1 MLQLAMQTVRARKG
15 AFAGCFVALLVAT
28 TLVAACGILLETGV
42 RAEIRTERYAAA
54 PLVVA
59 GPQRLAIAKP
69 GSEQPEFEP
78 LRERARL
85 DAALTERIARVEG
98 VRAAVPEVSFPARVV
113 TASGAMLGGPTG
125 QDSEGNSF
133 GHGWGSVVL
142 TPFTLTAGRPPAGP
156 GEVVL
161 DGELAR
167 RAGVHAGDRVT
178 IQATAPPS
186 AYRVSGI
193 ASAPG
198 RDGLARQSAL
208 FFAPAE
214 AQRLSANL
222 GRVDAI
228 GVLAEPGVPTDT
240 LRQRVAAAVEGTGA
254 QVSTGAERG
263 AVEFLDLA
271 DAKALLVELAG
282 SFGGIALM
290 VALFV
295 VASTLAFSVQQRSRE
310 VALLRAVAATPRQV
324 RWMLCCEAQVVALA
338 AGVAGAVPAVAL
350 AGWLR
355 GRLVAHGLM
364 PDGFVLRVSPL
375 PLLVAVGAG
384 MATAT
389 LAAWLTARRAA
400 RIHPTRALGEAA
412 VEPRRIGLVR
422 LVIGLVLLAVGGGV
436 VALAPNLQGE
446 AGAASSFGIAM
457 ALVCAAAVLS
467 PILAA
472 AGARLFGGP
481 LRLLSRTTGYL
492 AVANARTN
500 SRRLGSAVTPLILAL
515 GLVGTVAFAQTTQG
529 HAAMRQARA
538 GLLADRVLVA
548 EAGVPRE
555 VAETVRA
562 LPGVTAATAVART
575 GVIAEYREL
584 GDAMVQTF
592 GAQGV
597 TPAGLGHTMDLGV
610 RAGSLEDLR
619 EGTVAVSQLAAET
632 IGATLGERIRLRL
645 GDGTPIT
652 PRVVAIY
659 QRGLGFGHFTFPHAT
674 LRGHVTDPLDET
686 VLVRLAD
693 RADLGELARLSGRY
707 PGLLV
712 LDRAGFQAAQATEQ
726 AQDTWVNLLLL
737 GVLLCYVAVAVANT
751 LVMDVSQRA
760 RELALLRLVGTTRRQ
775 VLGML
780 RWEGVIVFLTGSV
793 IGAVIAA
800 LTLAALSLGLT
811 DDPVPYVPPLA
822 GAALLAGAAALSM
835 TAILLPGRLVL
846 RTNPAEAIA
855 IRE

>member
-1 MLQLAMQTVRARKG
+1 MLRLATQNVRARKR

-28 TLVAACGILLETGV
+28 TLVAACGILLETGM
-42 RAEIRTERYAAA
+42 RAEIPTERYAAA

-59 GPQRLAIAKP
+59 GPQQLAIAKP
-69 GSEQPEFEP
+69 GSEAPEFEP

-85 DAALTERIARVEG
+85 DATLTERIARVEG
-98 VRAAVPEVSFPARVV
+98 VRAAVPEVSFPAHVV
-113 TASGAMLGGPTG
+113 TASGAILGGPPG
-125 QDSEGNSF
+125 QDSEGNSL
-133 GHGWGSVVL
+133 GHAWGSAVL
-142 TPFTLTAGRPPAGP
+142 TPFTLTTGRPPAGP

-161 DGELAR
+161 DAELAR
-167 RAGVHAGDRVT
+167 RAGLEVGDQVT
-178 IQATAPPS
+178 IQATAPPR

-193 ASAPG
+193 ATAPG
-198 RDGLARQSAL
+198 GDGLARQSTL
-208 FFAPAE
+208 FFVTAE
-214 AQRLSANL
+214 AQRLSTHPD
-222 GRVDAI
+222 RVDAI
-228 GVLAEPGVPTDT
+228 GVVTEPGVATDT
-240 LRQRVAAAVEGTGA
+240 LRQRLTAAVEGA
-254 QVSTGAERG
+254 QVSMGAERG

-271 DAKALLVELAG
+271 DAKTLLVELAG

-338 AGVAGAVPAVAL
+338 AGAAGALPAVAL

-355 GRLVAHGLM
+355 GQLVAHGLV
-364 PDGFVLRVSPL
+364 PDSFVLRVSPL

-384 MATAT
+384 TATAT

-412 VEPRRIGLVR
+412 VEPRPIGR
-422 LVIGLVLLAVGGGV
+422 LRLLIGLVLLAVGGAV
-436 VALAPNLQGE
+436 VALVPNLQGE

-467 PILAA
+467 PVLAA
-472 AGARLFGGP
+472 AGARLLGGP

-515 GLVGTVAFAQTTQG
+515 GLVGSVAFAQTTQG

-548 EAGVPRE
+548 GAGVPRE
-555 VAETVRA
+555 VAETARA
-562 LPGVTAATAVART
+562 LPGVAAATAVART

-597 TPAGLGHTMDLGV
+597 TPDGLGQTMDLGV
-610 RAGSLEDLR
+610 RGGSLENLR
-619 EGTVAVSQLAAET
+619 QGTVAVSEYAAET
-632 IGATLGERIRLRL
+632 IGARLGERIRLRL
-645 GDGTPIT
+645 GDGTPIA
-652 PRVVAIY
+652 PRVVAVY
-659 QRGLGFGHFTFPHAT
+659 QRGFGFGDFTFPHTTIREHLTEA
-674 LRGHVTDPLDET
+674 LDET

-693 RADLGELARLSGRY
+693 RADPSALDRLARRY
-707 PGLLV
+707 PGLVV
-712 LDRAGFQAAQATEQ
+712 LDRAGFQAAQATQQ
-726 AQDTWVNLLLL
+726 AQEGWVNLLLL
-737 GVLLCYVAVAVANT
+737 GVLLCYVAVALANT

-775 VLGML
+775 VLRML
-780 RWEGVIVFLTGSV
+780 RWEGVIVVLTGSV
-793 IGAVIAA
+793 IGTVIAA
-800 LTLAALSLGLT
+800 LTLTALSLGLT
-811 DDPVPYVPPLA
+811 GDPVPYVPPLA
-822 GAALLAGAAALSM
+822 GAALLAGAATLSM
-835 TAILLPGRLVL
+835 TAILLPARLVL
-846 RTNPAEAIA
+846 RTNPAETVA

>member
-1 MLQLAMQTVRARKG
+1 MLRLATQNVRARKR

-42 RAEIRTERYAAA
+42 RAEIPTERYAAA

-69 GSEQPEFEP
+69 GSEAPEFEP
-78 LRERARL
+78 LRERPRL

-98 VRAAVPEVSFPARVV
+98 VRAAVPEVSFPAYVV

-125 QDSEGNSF
+125 RDAEGNSF
-133 GHGWGSVVL
+133 GHAWESAVL
-142 TPFTLTAGRPPAGP
+142 TPFTLTTGRPPAGP

-161 DGELAR
+161 DAELAR
-167 RAGVHAGDRVT
+167 RAGLEVGDQVT
-178 IQATAPPS
+178 VQATAPAS

-193 ASAPG
+193 ATAPG
-198 RDGLARQSAL
+198 RDGLAHQSTL
-208 FFAPAE
+208 FFAAAE
-214 AQRLSANL
+214 AQRLSTHPD
-222 GRVDAI
+222 RVDAI
-228 GVLAEPGVPTDT
+228 GVLAEPGVPTET
-240 LRQRVAAAVEGTGA
+240 LRQRLTAVVEGA
-254 QVSTGAERG
+254 QVNMGAERG

-271 DAKALLVELAG
+271 DAKTLLVELAG

-355 GRLVAHGLM
+355 GQLVAHGLV
-364 PDGFVLRVSPL
+364 PDSFALRVSPL

-384 MATAT
+384 TATAT

-412 VEPRRIGLVR
+412 VEPRPIGPLR
-422 LVIGLVLLAVGGGV
+422 LLIGLVLLAVGGAV
-436 VALAPNLQGE
+436 VALAPNLHGE

-457 ALVCAAAVLS
+457 ALICAAAVLS

-472 AGARLFGGP
+472 AGARLLGWP

-515 GLVGTVAFAQTTQG
+515 GLVGSVAFAQTTQA
-529 HAAMRQARA
+529 HAATRQARD

-555 VAETVRA
+555 VTETVRA
-562 LPGVTAATAVART
+562 LPGVAAAAAVART

-597 TPAGLGHTMDLGV
+597 TPDGLAHTMDLGV
-610 RAGSLEDLR
+610 RGGSLEDLR
-619 EGTVAVSQLAAET
+619 EGTVAVSEYAAET
-632 IGATLGERIRLRL
+632 IGARLGERIRLRL

-659 QRGLGFGHFTFPHAT
+659 QRGLGFGEFTFPHAT
-674 LRGHVTDPLDET
+674 LRGHLTKALDET

-693 RADLGELARLSGRY
+693 RADPSALARLSGRY

-726 AQDTWVNLLLL
+726 AQEGWVNLLLL
-737 GVLLCYVAVAVANT
+737 GVLLGYVAVAVANT

-775 VLGML
+775 VLRML
-780 RWEGVIVFLTGSV
+780 RWEGVIVVLTGSV
-793 IGAVIAA
+793 IGTVIAA
-800 LTLAALSLGLT
+800 LTLTALSLGLT
-811 DDPVPYVPPLA
+811 GDPVPYVPPLA

-835 TAILLPGRLVL
+835 TAILLPARLVL